1 MAAYLAGAKRGRG
14 AGGEQGWKKWEL
26 GERKEHVPSPSFSRL
41 LTPPVLS
48 HSFPV
53 YAGWV
58 VVLCVC
64 VDHLNFAN
72 SFHLR

>member
-53 YAGWV
+53 YAG
-58 VVLCVC
+58 
-64 VDHLNFAN
+64 
-72 SFHLR
+72 